1 MTIATRFPVEADRA
15 NFSVKDEIRDYWTTR
30 SETFDLSFGH
40 KIRTDAELSAW
51 ASLFRRHGRIADGA
65 KVLELASGTGEITRV
80 LARLGCDIDAID
92 LCEAMI
98 ERARRKHPETRVRF
112 HLGDAENTMMA
123 DNAYDAVVCRHLVWT
138 LVDPAAAFADWWRV
152 LKPGGRLV
160 IADGDWVSTT
170 ALSRLLMTL
179 SRKLDRLRGNRPL
192 WDQAAHERI
201 MAQVHFRAGLKA
213 RELHLM
219 LADAGFTDIQ
229 ADTLSSVRRR
239 QWQAATWSER
249 LRLAATYGGRTFLLS
264 ATKPAA

>member
-1 MTIATRFPVEADRA
+1 MTIATRLPLEANGV
-15 NFSVKDEIRDYWTTR
+15 NFSVKDEIRDYWTNR
-30 SETFDLSFGH
+30 AETFDLSFGH
-40 KIRTDAELSAW
+40 RIRTDAELSAW
-51 ASLFRRHGRIADGA
+51 VSLFRRHGRIAAGSR
-65 KVLELASGTGEITRV
+65 VLELASVTGEITRV
-80 LARLGCDIDAID
+80 LTRIGCDIDAID

-98 ERARRKHPETRVRF
+98 ERARRKHPETCVRF

-138 LVDPAAAFADWWRV
+138 LVDPVAAFADWWRV

-160 IADGDWVSTT
+160 IADGDWVSAT
-170 ALSRLLMTL
+170 ALSRFLLTV
-179 SRKLDRLRGNRPL
+179 SRMLDRLRGIRPL

-201 MAQVHFRAGLKA
+201 MAKVHFREGLKA

-219 LADAGFTDIQ
+219 LADAGFTGVQ
-229 ADTLSSVRRR
+229 LDTLSCVRRR
-239 QWQAATWSER
+239 QWRAATWSER